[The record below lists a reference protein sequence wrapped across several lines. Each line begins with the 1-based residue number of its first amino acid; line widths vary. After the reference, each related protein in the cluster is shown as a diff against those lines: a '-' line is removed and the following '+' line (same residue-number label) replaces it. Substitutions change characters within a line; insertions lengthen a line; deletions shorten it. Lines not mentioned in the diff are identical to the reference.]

1 MQNLQNVICITDRHL
16 CHRPFQDQ
24 MRIVTALN
32 PKAVI
37 LREKDVMED
46 TYRILAERI
55 LPVCEENGVPMI
67 VHTFYQVALDMGID
81 RVQIPLAQLRELPE
95 ETRKQFSVLGTTV
108 HSVEDA
114 KEAVSLGATY
124 LTASL
129 ASGGSHEY
137 GTQNRLLDFLEEVSS
152 AVDIPVYALGGASR
166 EQLDDCLDRGAAGIC
181 MMSRLMT
188 LDAGE

>member
-24 MRIVTALN
+24 MRIVAAMK

-46 TYRILAERI
+46 AYRILLERI
-55 LPVCEENGVPMI
+55 QPVCEEFDVPLI
-67 VHTFYQVALDMGID
+67 VHTYYQVALEKGIH
-81 RVQIPLAQLRELPE
+81 RLQIHLAQLRELPE
-95 ETRKQFSVLGTTV
+95 ETRKQFDVIGTTV
-108 HSVEDA
+108 HSVEEA
-114 KEAVSLGATY
+114 KEAASLGATY
-124 LTASL
+124 LTASV
-129 ASGGSHEY
+129 ASGGTHEY
-137 GTQNRLLDFLEEVSS
+137 GTGNKLLEFLGEVSS

-166 EQLDDCLDRGAAGIC
+166 EQLEDCLASGAAGIC

-188 LDAGE
+188 VDGE

>member
-24 MRIVTALN
+24 MRIVAAMK

-46 TYRILAERI
+46 AYRILLERI
-55 LPVCEENGVPMI
+55 QPVCEEFDVPLI
-67 VHTFYQVALDMGID
+67 VHTYYQVALEKGIH
-81 RVQIPLAQLRELPE
+81 RLQIHLAQLRELPE
-95 ETRKQFSVLGTTV
+95 ETRKQFDVIGTTV
-108 HSVEDA
+108 HSVEEA
-114 KEAVSLGATY
+114 KEAASLGATY

-129 ASGGSHEY
+129 ASGGPHEY
-137 GTQNRLLDFLEEVSS
+137 GTGNKLLEFLGEVSS

-166 EQLDDCLDRGAAGIC
+166 EQLEDCLASGAAGIC

-188 LDAGE
+188 VDGE

>member
-24 MRIVTALN
+24 MRIVAAMK

-46 TYRILAERI
+46 AYRILLERI
-55 LPVCEENGVPMI
+55 QPVCEEFDVPLI
-67 VHTFYQVALDMGID
+67 VHTYYQVALEKGVH
-81 RVQIPLAQLRELPE
+81 RLQIHLAQLRELPE
-95 ETRKQFSVLGTTV
+95 EVRKQFDVIGTTV
-108 HSVEDA
+108 HSVEEA
-114 KEAVSLGATY
+114 KEAASLGATY
-124 LTASL
+124 LTASV
-129 ASGGSHEY
+129 ASGGTHEY
-137 GTQNRLLDFLEEVSS
+137 GTGNKLLEFLGEVSS

-166 EQLDDCLDRGAAGIC
+166 EQLEDCLASGAAGIC

-188 LDAGE
+188 VDGE

>member
-24 MRIVTALN
+24 MRIVAALK

-46 TYRILAERI
+46 AYRILLERI
-55 LPVCEENGVPMI
+55 QPVCEEFDVPLI
-67 VHTFYQVALDMGID
+67 VHTYYQVALEKGIH
-81 RVQIPLAQLRELPE
+81 RLQIHLAQLRELPE
-95 ETRKQFSVLGTTV
+95 ETRKQFDVIGTTV
-108 HSVEDA
+108 HSVEEA
-114 KEAVSLGATY
+114 KEAASLGATY
-124 LTASL
+124 LTASV
-129 ASGGSHEY
+129 ASGGTHEY
-137 GTQNRLLDFLEEVSS
+137 GTGNKLLEFLGEVSS

-166 EQLDDCLDRGAAGIC
+166 EQLEDCLASGAAGIC

-188 LDAGE
+188 VDGE

>member
-24 MRIVTALN
+24 MRIVAAMK

-46 TYRILAERI
+46 AYRILLERI
-55 LPVCEENGVPMI
+55 QPVCEEFDVPLI
-67 VHTFYQVALDMGID
+67 VHTYYQVALEKGIH
-81 RVQIPLAQLRELPE
+81 RLQIHLAQLRELPE
-95 ETRKQFSVLGTTV
+95 ETRKQFDVIGTTV
-108 HSVEDA
+108 HSVEEA
-114 KEAVSLGATY
+114 KKAASLGATY
-124 LTASL
+124 LTASV
-129 ASGGSHEY
+129 ASGGTHEY
-137 GTQNRLLDFLEEVSS
+137 GTGNKLLEFLGEVSS

-166 EQLDDCLDRGAAGIC
+166 EQLEDCLASGAAGIC

-188 LDAGE
+188 VDGE

>member
-24 MRIVTALN
+24 MRIVAALK

-46 TYRILAERI
+46 AYRILLERI
-55 LPVCEENGVPMI
+55 QPVCEEFDVPLI
-67 VHTFYQVALDMGID
+67 VHTYYQVALEKGIH
-81 RVQIPLAQLRELPE
+81 RLQIHLAQLRELPE
-95 ETRKQFSVLGTTV
+95 ETRKQFDVIGTTV
-108 HSVEDA
+108 HSVEEA
-114 KEAVSLGATY
+114 KEAASLGATY
-124 LTASL
+124 LTASV
-129 ASGGSHEY
+129 ASGGTHEY
-137 GTQNRLLDFLEEVSS
+137 GTGNKLLEFLGEVSS

-166 EQLDDCLDRGAAGIC
+166 EQLEDCLASGAAGIC

-188 LDAGE
+188 VDGD

>member
-24 MRIVTALN
+24 MRIVASKH
-32 PKAVI
+32 PRAII

-46 TYRILAERI
+46 AYGILLDRLI
-55 LPVCEENGVPMI
+55 PICEEYNVPLI
-67 VHTFYQVALDMGID
+67 AHTYYQVALEKG
-81 RVQIPLAQLRELPE
+81 VHGVKVPLAVLRELPE
-95 ETRKQFSVLGTTV
+95 ETKKQFISIGTTV

-114 KEAVSLGATY
+114 KEAVALGATH

-129 ASGGSHEY
+129 ATGGSAEKY
-137 GTQNRLLDFLEEVSS
+137 GEQNKLLAFLEDVCQ
-152 AVDIPVYALGGASR
+152 AVDVPVYAMGGASR
-166 EQLDDCLDRGAAGIC
+166 EDLNDCLEKGAAGIC

-188 LDAGE
+188 IDDE

>member
-24 MRIVTALN
+24 MRIVAARH

-46 TYRILAERI
+46 AYRILVERI
-55 LPVCEENGVPMI
+55 LPVCEEFDVPMI
-67 VHTFYQVALDMGID
+67 VHTYYKVALEKGIH
-81 RVQIPLAQLRELPE
+81 RLQIHLAQLRELPE
-95 ETRKQFSVLGTTV
+95 EVKQQFEVLGTTV
-108 HSVEDA
+108 HSVEEA

-129 ASGGSHEY
+129 ATGGAHEKY
-137 GTQNRLLDFLEEVSS
+137 GEQNKLLEFLAEVSS
-152 AVDIPVYALGGASR
+152 AVDVPVYALGGASR
-166 EQLDDCLDRGAAGIC
+166 EQLDDCLARGAAGIC

-188 LDAGE
+188 IDGE

>member
-24 MRIVTALN
+24 MRIVAAMK

-46 TYRILAERI
+46 AYRILLERI
-55 LPVCEENGVPMI
+55 QPVCEEFDVPLI
-67 VHTFYQVALDMGID
+67 VHTYYQVALEKGIH
-81 RVQIPLAQLRELPE
+81 RLQIHLAQLRELPE
-95 ETRKQFSVLGTTV
+95 EVRKQFDVIGTTV
-108 HSVEDA
+108 HSVEEA
-114 KEAVSLGATY
+114 KEAASLGATY
-124 LTASL
+124 LTASV
-129 ASGGSHEY
+129 ASGGTHEY
-137 GTQNRLLDFLEEVSS
+137 GTGNKLLEFLGEVSS

-166 EQLDDCLDRGAAGIC
+166 EQLEDCLASGAAGIC

-188 LDAGE
+188 VDGE